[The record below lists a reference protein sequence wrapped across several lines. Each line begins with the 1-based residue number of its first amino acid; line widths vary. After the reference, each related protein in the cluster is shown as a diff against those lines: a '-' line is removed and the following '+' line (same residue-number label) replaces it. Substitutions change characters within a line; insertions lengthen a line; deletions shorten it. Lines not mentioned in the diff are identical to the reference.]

1 MRFMDSMREDMRV
14 AGVTEVTDLT
24 SQKRNDST
32 KQFFF
37 LSIHI
42 CFILLIYAKLVLIFY
57 KPYLYIFRVLNCCNR
72 TIF

>member
-37 LSIHI
+37 S
-42 CFILLIYAKLVLIFY
+42 
-57 KPYLYIFRVLNCCNR
+57 LYSHLFH
-72 TIF
+72 FA